1 MTDPAAPHGRPA
13 ALGFIFVATAL
24 NAVSY
29 GLMIPVLPNLIRS
42 FFGATSAAS
51 TASAADW
58 QFVFGLTWGAMQFLA
73 GPLQGMMSDRW
84 GRRPVMLISIFGLS
98 VDFLVMAFAPS
109 LTWLLVGRVFNGLTA
124 ASFSTAGA
132 YVADVSAPATRA
144 RNFGW
149 MSAASSGGFL
159 LGPPL
164 GAILA
169 TIPAHVGPFVLDP
182 LRTPFLVAAC
192 VCAANWIYGL
202 LLLPESL
209 PPERRA
215 AAFAWRGAN
224 PFGSLTLLRA
234 HADLLPLASIYFL
247 GQLASQ
253 SFNTIFVLYTAL
265 RYHWD
270 LEVVAAAL
278 FLTGAV
284 DIPVQLWIVGP
295 VVKWIGERGA
305 IIAGAASWV
314 VGFAIFA
321 LATPSYTYFAV
332 IPIFA
337 IGGLIPPALQ
347 ALMTQHVSGSE
358 QGRLQGANTSI
369 SGIAAIVG
377 PAIFPLSYAF
387 ALRSLPGV
395 PGLPMLIAAA
405 FMAIAMVLAIR
416 FARREAGSLSA

>member
-1 MTDPAAPHGRPA
+1 VTAIAAPRGRPAA

-29 GLMIPVLPNLIRS
+29 GLMIPVLPALIRS
-42 FFGATSAAS
+42 FFGATNAAS

-132 YVADVSAPATRA
+132 YVADVSTPETRA

-149 MSAASSGGFL
+149 MTAASSGGFL
-159 LGPPL
+159 LGPPF

-169 TIPAHVGPFVLDP
+169 TIPAHLGPLLLDP

-192 VCAANWIYGL
+192 VCAANWVYGL

-215 AAFAWRGAN
+215 ATFAWRAAN
-224 PFGSLTLLRA
+224 PLGSLTLLRA
-234 HADLLPLASIYFL
+234 HADLLPLATINFL
-247 GQLASQ
+247 VQLASQ
-253 SFNTIFVLYTAL
+253 SFNTVFVLYTAL
-265 RYHWD
+265 RYGWD
-270 LEVVAAAL
+270 LKMVALSL

-284 DIPVQLWIVGP
+284 DIPVALWGVGP
-295 VVKWIGERGA
+295 VVKWLGERGT
-305 IIAGAASWV
+305 IIAGVASWV
-314 VGFAIFA
+314 LGFVIFA
-321 LATPSYTYFAV
+321 LASPSYTYFALV
-332 IPIFA
+332 PIFA
-337 IGGLIPPALQ
+337 IGGLIAPALQ
-347 ALMTQHVSGSE
+347 ALMTRHVTGSE

-387 ALRSLPGV
+387 ALRSLPSL
-395 PGLPMLIAAA
+395 PGLPMLIAAG
-405 FMAIAMVLAIR
+405 FMALALVLAIR
-416 FARREAGSLSA
+416 FARREATP

>member
-1 MTDPAAPHGRPA
+1 MTGIARPHGRPA

-58 QFVFGLTWGAMQFLA
+58 QFVFGVTWGAMQFLA

-98 VDFLVMAFAPS
+98 VDFLVMAFAPGVV
-109 LTWLLVGRVFNGLTA
+109 WLLIGRVFNGLTA
-124 ASFSTAGA
+124 ASFSTASA
-132 YVADVSAPATRA
+132 YVADVSVPETRA

-149 MSAASSGGFL
+149 MSAASGGGFL
-159 LGPPL
+159 LGPPI
-164 GAILA
+164 GAMLA
-169 TIPAHVGPFVLDP
+169 TIPVHIGAVVLDP
-182 LRTPFLVAAC
+182 LRTPFLAAAC
-192 VCAANWIYGL
+192 VCAANWLYGL

-215 AAFAWRGAN
+215 AAFAWRAAN
-224 PFGSLTLLRA
+224 PLGSLTLLRA
-234 HADLLPLASIYFL
+234 HADLLPLASINFL

-253 SFNTIFVLYTAL
+253 SFNTVFVLYTAL

-270 LEVVAAAL
+270 LRIVAFAL

-284 DIPVQLWIVGP
+284 DIPVALWGVGP
-295 VVKWIGERGA
+295 AVKWLGERGA

-314 VGFAIFA
+314 IGFVIFA
-321 LATPSYTYFAV
+321 VAAPSDTYFLL
-332 IPIFA
+332 IPVFA

-347 ALMTQHVSGSE
+347 ALMTEHVSGSE

-369 SGIAAIVG
+369 TGIASIVG

-387 ALRSLPGV
+387 ALRTLPDL
-395 PGLPMLIAAA
+395 PGLPMLIAAG
-405 FMAIAMVLAIR
+405 FMALALVLAVR
-416 FARREAGSLSA
+416 FARREPSPPSP